1 MGSGITDY
9 SAFLSEAIKSV
20 EELNRSKKVC
30 EDLEAE
36 EQRLDR
42 ELENEKKAV
51 SDSIGLTVKKRREEI
66 SSSYDKEIGSGQ
78 ERLRKIRAKRE
89 KAKSQGVK
97 ERIAEE
103 TEVLR
108 EHNQELET
116 QMKTLFKQDRVP
128 AFCRST
134 WYYAMYMP
142 GSVKEIGLML
152 LTFCVC
158 FLAVPGIAYLL
169 TVALLVLPYL
179 LPSAERKYWM
189 LALIYVLAI
198 LVFGGIYITIGN
210 KTRINHAEALRQG
223 RNIRSLIRT
232 NKKKIRVITVS
243 IRRDRDEAVYN
254 LEKFDDEIAR
264 LEQELQQI
272 SLHKKEALNT
282 FNTVTKNIISDEIIN
297 NSRNRIEAIEEE
309 HERISGKLKEAQKHA
324 KEQAL
329 YVTDQY
335 ETYLGKEFMQPEK
348 IAELAKIM
356 RNGQASNLSE
366 AIAVYKS
373 QKNG

>member
-30 EDLEAE
+30 KELEAE

-51 SDSIGLTVKKRREEI
+51 ADSISLTVKKRREEI

-78 ERLRKIRAKRE
+78 ERLRKTRAKRE

-103 TEVLR
+103 TEALR

-116 QMKTLFKQDRVP
+116 QMKTLFKQDRIP

-142 GSVKEIGLML
+142 GSVKEIGLMM

-169 TVALLVLPYL
+169 I
-179 LPSAERKYWM
+179 PSAERQYWM

-198 LVFGGIYITIGN
+198 LVFGGLYITIGN
-210 KTRINHAEALRQG
+210 KTKMNHAEALKKG
-223 RNIRSLIRT
+223 RNIRSMIRT
-232 NKKKIRVITVS
+232 NNKKIRVITVS

-272 SLHKKEALNT
+272 SLHKKDALNT

-297 NSRNRIEAIEEE
+297 NSKSRIEAIEEE
-309 HERISGKLKEAQKHA
+309 HERISEKLREAQKHA

-335 ETYLGKEFMQPEK
+335 ETYLGKEFMQTEK
-348 IAELAKIM
+348 IAELAKII